1 MNWPSWTPLAVVGG
15 FCAVNLWAFAQVWW
29 DKRAARLQQRRIPE
43 KRLIAPVLVA
53 GPFGLLLGM
62 RRFRHKTV
70 KRSFQAQ
77 VAVATVLWVAWVAG
91 LCWML
96 LREGAA

>member
-1 MNWPSWTPLAVVGG
+1 MTWPSWTPLALVGA
-15 FCAVNLWAFAQVWW
+15 FCAVNLWAFVQVWW
-29 DKRAARLQQRRIPE
+29 DKRAARLGNRRIPE

-70 KRSFQAQ
+70 KRSFQVQ
-77 VAVATVLWVAWVAG
+77 LGVATVLWLAWVAG
-91 LCWML
+91 AIWVLVAG
-96 LREGAA
+96 GAD